1 MDALNPYRLGLRVNM
16 DSTIGNY
23 LKFKCG
29 EYKAIE
35 SCADIVRKGG
45 VIVYPTD
52 TVYGVGCDP
61 FNDKA
66 VERIFLAKRRVA
78 EKALPVLSASLIDL
92 EDIVELSDKVKRLAR
107 SFWPGPL
114 TIICPLSNRNISPR
128 LTANTSS
135 LAVRI
140 PGNPCTLA
148 LLKLSR
154 YLVGTSANISGQEAV
169 KSPSQINTA
178 TVAGFDAL
186 LDGGTLNRYSHSTI
200 IRFDDHDDDDD
211 DHDHDDNLT
220 IVRNGPI
227 SESDIVAALKKTS

>member
-1 MDALNPYRLGLRVNM
+1 MDALNPYRLGLRMNM

-35 SCADIVRKGG
+35 CCADIVRKGG

-52 TVYGVGCDP
+52 TVYGIGCDP

-66 VERIFLAKRRVA
+66 VERIFLVKRRVA

-92 EDIVELSDKVKRLAR
+92 EDIVKLSDKVKRLAR

-154 YLVGTSANISGQEAV
+154 YLVGTSANISGQDAV

-186 LDGGTLNRYSHSTI
+186 LDGGTLNRYSNSTI
-200 IRFDDHDDDDD
+200 IRFDDHDHDD
-211 DHDHDDNLT
+211 DHDDNLT